1 MMLLAPSVEGLHVYI
16 LDSFNSKDLV
26 QLGCQQKRIE
36 VRPRIGKRLLQ
47 FCGMVVPLDF
57 SYAKPH
63 EPSGF
68 HAPCHLYWIDYPT
81 ASYLSHNET
90 QFLLTYINKKSRVP
104 YLRSLVNQRPRPK
117 TDSSVHDC
125 MITKHTLTSHSLAVI
140 ECPLTATAR
149 PASPFGPPGGA
160 HASSPYRA
168 CQEPVRSTPRGLGKA
183 VRSQDIIVHGRP
195 HGLGHIC
202 HLGHTSP
209 ILSLRMLGWDWHVT
223 QWLHSGPLIRR
234 CQIKPCRFAN

>member
-1 MMLLAPSVEGLHVYI
+1 MSTEENRSSPKNRKETLAILRHGRPFGFLICKTPRTIRVSCSLPLI
-16 LDSFNSKDLV
+16 LDRLSNRIISFSQRNS
-26 QLGCQQKRIE
+26 I
-36 VRPRIGKRLLQ
+36 P
-47 FCGMVVPLDF
+47 
-57 SYAKPH
+57 
-63 EPSGF
+63 
-68 HAPCHLYWIDYPT
+68 
-81 ASYLSHNET
+81 
-90 QFLLTYINKKSRVP
+90 INLHKQKSRVP

-202 HLGHTSP
+202 RLGHTSP
-209 ILSLRMLGWDWHVT
+209 MLSLRMLGWDWHVT

>member
-1 MMLLAPSVEGLHVYI
+1 MVHVFVTTTSTLATVPCPHRSSASMMLLAPSVEGLHVYI

-57 SYAKPH
+57 SYAKLH

-104 YLRSLVNQRPRPK
+104 YLRSLVNQRPAPK
-117 TDSSVHDC
+117 LTVQC
-125 MITKHTLTSHSLAVI
+125 M
-140 ECPLTATAR
+140 TA
-149 PASPFGPPGGA
+149 
-160 HASSPYRA
+160 
-168 CQEPVRSTPRGLGKA
+168 
-183 VRSQDIIVHGRP
+183 
-195 HGLGHIC
+195 
-202 HLGHTSP
+202 
-209 ILSLRMLGWDWHVT
+209 
-223 QWLHSGPLIRR
+223 
-234 CQIKPCRFAN
+234 